1 METKRGLKFYAL
13 IFAGFVATVLVI
25 YRDVIFQERPPF
37 ESSVNKILPDVS
49 LRSSESEQKL
59 FRVLDQSKKKKAVI
73 AMWATWCEPCVRE
86 LPMIEASLDK
96 FAKEDTAVI
105 LINYDGGAP
114 DKTIPEVKAWLVA
127 HNLKLETY
135 FDFDEK
141 LLQELSVSALP
152 FAVGVS
158 SNRKIEWME
167 LGELDWTK
175 EVSVKN

>member
-1 METKRGLKFYAL
+1 MAFIAS
-13 IFAGFVATVLVI
+13 VLVI
-25 YRDVIFQERPPF
+25 YRDVIFQDRPAF
-37 ESSVNKILPDVS
+37 ESSVNQALPDVA
-49 LRSSESEQKL
+49 LRSGDAEQKL
-59 FRVLDQSKKKKAVI
+59 SRILDQSGKKKAVL

-86 LPMIEASLDK
+86 LPMIEASLAK
-96 FAKEDTAVI
+96 FAGEDTAVI

-114 DKTIPEVKAWLVA
+114 EKTIPEVKAWLIA